1 MKTLSSLPKIFT
13 LPNFLEFHPR
23 LIIMDNSNTGHCTQA
38 WQKVLSQEPNSVFQ
52 DKRSG
57 NNYLENI
64 GNFLWNSDYN
74 ALFCSL
80 INT

>member
-1 MKTLSSLPKIFT
+1 MKTLSSLPKIFPRVPST
-13 LPNFLEFHPR
+13 ADYHGQLEHKS
-23 LIIMDNSNTGHCTQA
+23 LHESLAKI
-38 WQKVLSQEPNSVFQ
+38 LSQEPNSVFQ
-52 DKRSG
+52 NKRSG